1 LWGGEYLRSGYG
13 EGIGCQS
20 QKADCVVRGHIKVDG
35 KWTTRYNNKRIK
47 QVLQL
52 ELIPT
57 GPRGDVWDD
66 MFITQDH
73 S

>member
-1 LWGGEYLRSGYG
+1 LLGWRVPEERVRRRIS
-13 EGIGCQS
+13 CQS

-35 KWTTRYNNKRIK
+35 KWTRYNKKRMK

-57 GPRGDVWDD
+57 GPRSDVWGD
-66 MFITQDH
+66 MFVTQDH